1 MVWRVIGFVIFA
13 SFYAFYLA
21 KLVILKR
28 QEIKTNQMGVG
39 NKERR
44 VLAIER
50 VMSVATV
57 LTVVLGLGSI
67 LVAPVSELLW
77 MGIAGILA
85 GVMAVVVFGMAT
97 ITMKDSWR
105 VGIPEEKTVLITN
118 GIYAWSRNPAFV
130 GFDLLY
136 LAMCLLFFN
145 VPLVL
150 VSVWA
155 AVMLHLQILQEEK
168 HLLKMTG
175 AEYEEYRKRTMRYW
189 GRIV

>member
-67 LVAPVSELLW
+67 LAAPLAELLW
-77 MGIAGILA
+77 MRIAGILA
-85 GVMAVVVFGMAT
+85 EVM
-97 ITMKDSWR
+97 
-105 VGIPEEKTVLITN
+105 
-118 GIYAWSRNPAFV
+118 
-130 GFDLLY
+130 
-136 LAMCLLFFN
+136 
-145 VPLVL
+145 
-150 VSVWA
+150 A
-155 AVMLHLQILQEEK
+155 AVMLHLQILQEEN
-168 HLLKMTG
+168 HLLKMVG